1 MSFYKQIAVIV
12 LFFTIQIL
20 FFIPNYN
27 NLFII
32 ILKGLT
38 SGGLVVVLISY
49 AFPSVFKALKNK
61 NNLDVS
67 QIPQKEK
74 DYKVI
79 DNKYKNLLK
88 QVQDGIASANHNY
101 AIGIYIMDQD
111 SSNYILKSSSESLF
125 NTPINAQ
132 NNLLSKI
139 ISENKSKIFNKNENN
154 DNSWD
159 ELIDKKDWKGSES
172 LLSFPIRYEK
182 NIIGV
187 LILYIDHFSKINT
200 QDQPIVE
207 SLVSIFNQGIIDIE
221 ESEQKLLI
229 HTNSNKITD
238 LFRDFNPESDLD
250 TFLKSIKTICRS
262 IFKYDKLTIAL
273 ASEDEDILKVIMT
286 DGFDE
291 DTNDQLSFNA
301 KNSILGLSF
310 INNQLTHHVDWPKQ
324 FPMMNRFDDE
334 SNDYKEFS
342 TILSSPLRSDGK
354 SIGNITFER
363 INLNA
368 FSFQEIEL
376 ITMLSENVSKILD
389 WIDIHNQLNLSAS
402 RDGLTGLLNHKT
414 FISRFEK
421 ELDRSGRFDHHL
433 GLIFFDIDKFKS
445 VNDTYGHL
453 YGDYVLEEVSRII
466 SKNVRSIDI
475 LGRYGGEEFS
485 LLLVNTD
492 INDCIPLAE
501 KIVKKIAKKT
511 YLKNGIA
518 VNLTISA
525 GMSGFPIH
533 SDNVEELIAKADKAM
548 YQTKL
553 SGGNGV
559 SIAE

>member
-32 ILKGLT
+32 ILKGLA
-38 SGGLVVVLISY
+38 SGGLVVILISY
-49 AFPSVFKALKNK
+49 AFPSVFKGLKNK
-61 NNLDVS
+61 KNLDVDR
-67 QIPQKEK
+67 IPQEEQ

-111 SSNYILKSSSESLF
+111 SNNYILKSSSDSLF
-125 NTPINAQ
+125 KTPINAE

-182 NIIGV
+182 NIIGM

-238 LFRDFNPESDLD
+238 LFRNFNPESDLD

-273 ASEDEDILKVIMT
+273 ASEDEGKLKIIMT

-310 INNQLTHHVDWPKQ
+310 INNQLTHYVDWPK
-324 FPMMNRFDDE
+324 
-334 SNDYKEFS
+334 
-342 TILSSPLRSDGK
+342 GK
-354 SIGNITFER
+354 
-363 INLNA
+363 
-368 FSFQEIEL
+368 
-376 ITMLSENVSKILD
+376 
-389 WIDIHNQLNLSAS
+389 
-402 RDGLTGLLNHKT
+402 
-414 FISRFEK
+414 
-421 ELDRSGRFDHHL
+421 
-433 GLIFFDIDKFKS
+433 
-445 VNDTYGHL
+445 
-453 YGDYVLEEVSRII
+453 
-466 SKNVRSIDI
+466 
-475 LGRYGGEEFS
+475 
-485 LLLVNTD
+485 
-492 INDCIPLAE
+492 
-501 KIVKKIAKKT
+501 KKITWK
-511 YLKNGIA
+511 IF
-518 VNLTISA
+518 VNI
-525 GMSGFPIH
+525 
-533 SDNVEELIAKADKAM
+533 V
-548 YQTKL
+548 
-553 SGGNGV
+553 
-559 SIAE
+559 